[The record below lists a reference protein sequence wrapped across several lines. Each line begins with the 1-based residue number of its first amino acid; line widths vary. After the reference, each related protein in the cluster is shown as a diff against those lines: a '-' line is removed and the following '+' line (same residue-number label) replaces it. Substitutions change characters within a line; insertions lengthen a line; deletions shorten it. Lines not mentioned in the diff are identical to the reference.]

1 MTADYAQLKIEY
13 PDLPVVKKRAEFL
26 ELLKKHQVVIVK
38 ADTGSGKSTQVPKFL
53 LESGLAAGGRIGVT
67 EPRRLAAMSI
77 ADRLREEL
85 KDENLVSTRI
95 RFLEEGPK
103 DAPIKVMTDGILLQE
118 FRRDRLFK
126 MYSAIMVDEAHE
138 RSLNIDILLGIFKGV
153 LKERPEFRLVIAS
166 ATLDAKL
173 FEKFYENSAVL
184 EAEGRMYPVQIIFAD
199 PQENSSKSKGDSGLV
214 EEARDAILALEEPQC
229 SYNTQM

>member
-95 RFLEEGPK
+95 RFFG
-103 DAPIKVMTDGILLQE
+103 
-118 FRRDRLFK
+118 RR
-126 MYSAIMVDEAHE
+126 S
-138 RSLNIDILLGIFKGV
+138 
-153 LKERPEFRLVIAS
+153 
-166 ATLDAKL
+166 
-173 FEKFYENSAVL
+173 
-184 EAEGRMYPVQIIFAD
+184 
-199 PQENSSKSKGDSGLV
+199 
-214 EEARDAILALEEPQC
+214 
-229 SYNTQM
+229 